1 MALSFRIGGGKSIQ
15 KDETAVSRQT
25 GRSNDTSQKSKIWVL
40 EKTENL
46 SHLTHKLD
54 AIWPDFNVSIAKLV
68 HSEMSHKTSCTF
80 TWTEQTLVSSRR
92 FGVIFKLSFGDHCI
106 VALRGRTQP
115 VKKPSQSQEGHFP
128 KKMNSKNDTKTLEL
142 SKSATGNICDH
153 LWHLL
158 KHG

>member
-54 AIWPDFNVSIAKLV
+54 AIWPDFNVGKGT
-68 HSEMSHKTSCTF
+68 MF
-80 TWTEQTLVSSRR
+80 YSS
-92 FGVIFKLSFGDHCI
+92 S
-106 VALRGRTQP
+106 
-115 VKKPSQSQEGHFP
+115 
-128 KKMNSKNDTKTLEL
+128 
-142 SKSATGNICDH
+142 
-153 LWHLL
+153 W
-158 KHG
+158 